1 MPGSRAHVLRIR
13 LATGTAAVID
23 FNLDPGTRLTHVS
36 VDIGAAGPPLKV
48 AVSIIQPRVQAAFG
62 NALVGGWVRGSGVQ
76 PALSGALTWDGDL
89 EIGTDMAIRFRVRN
103 DTGATHGPIA
113 AFMVVE

>member
-1 MPGSRAHVLRIR
+1 MAGPRAHVLRIR
-13 LATGTAAVID
+13 IETGTAAVID
-23 FNLDPGTRLTHVS
+23 FNLEPGTRLTHVS
-36 VDIGAAGPPLKV
+36 IDIGAAGPPLKV
-48 AVSIIQPRVQAAFG
+48 AVSIIQPRVRAGFA
-62 NALVGGWVRGSGVQ
+62 NTLLGGWVRGSGVP

-89 EIGTDMAIRFRVRN
+89 PIGTDRAIRFRVRN